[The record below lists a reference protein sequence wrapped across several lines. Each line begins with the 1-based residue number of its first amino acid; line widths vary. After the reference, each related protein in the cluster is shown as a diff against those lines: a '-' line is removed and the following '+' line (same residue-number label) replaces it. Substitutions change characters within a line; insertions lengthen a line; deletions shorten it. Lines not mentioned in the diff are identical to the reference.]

1 MAAFFV
7 KWLIPELMKSRAN
20 STLPAINAISVTDIY
35 YPYVFDD
42 QLGRLERLG
51 ATVRYIN

>member
-1 MAAFFV
+1 M
-7 KWLIPELMKSRAN
+7 RAN

-35 YPYVFDD
+35 YPYYFHD
-42 QLGRLERLG
+42 QSGRLERLG

>member
-1 MAAFFV
+1 MAAVFV

-35 YPYVFDD
+35 YPYYFHD
-42 QLGRLERLG
+42 QFGRLAKR
-51 ATVRYIN
+51 